1 MMYETRTPNSASST
15 GRTPGRRSAAWW
27 IGLLGMVVWAL
38 LIVLLPLPYSRVL
51 LLGLLCLGTA
61 VVARRLVPPCRRLLH
76 VLSGFLCQAI
86 HHARQ
91 LALAIR
97 AFAAAHREQLSA
109 GLSLAACGLFV
120 VSAIGFRPAS
130 SDEAVGQAA
139 LIALLGA
146 LALGAARMLSSE
158 GIAPPPSVKDA
169 PPSARANIPVVLAGV
184 AALAV
189 VAEMS
194 GRALRIPALDGVS
207 HHVQFAFL
215 CAGVGLVVWGL
226 CGAPRPVRPR
236 IDWRAAAPVLAILF
250 LALAVRVW
258 DLNTSIRGSVDEG
271 TALEGMAHAWGTQVG
286 LVARPSGY
294 ISTVLFPYW
303 QTVVV
308 DALGHSL
315 ATFRLTS
322 AVAGALTTVA
332 LYLLVAALFDDRKM
346 ALMAAFLLAV
356 FPPHVHFSRIALL
369 HIADALFGT
378 LALAFAARGFVR
390 RRRVDWALAG
400 VCLGLTQ
407 YFFEAGRL
415 FYPPLVIGWIGLMVI
430 GRHGRQIDWRGM
442 GSLALA
448 AALTA
453 APVYY
458 AALALHMPLAART
471 NISGLDWGWMFA
483 NGVTPQAMNEVTWR
497 LGLPFQ
503 VFVHRPELADT
514 YGGSQALVLEYL
526 VPLFLAGVFYLIQ
539 PRRPAMLL
547 IPLWILATALAN
559 FMLRENAVYAR
570 YVVVFPAVAAAMA
583 VAVCYVL
590 PMCWPGGRQTLLP
603 VAQVALLGIVGIA
616 QVDYYFGQHVAQL
629 NAQLRRAK
637 PYRDGIDAVLRA
649 ADQLPGNTLI
659 LMISDPV
666 NDANVLRS
674 FLGFL
679 LEDHT
684 AMDLF
689 TLQPQEVDRD
699 YLLSLPR
706 NKNYAF
712 FLEPGDTETLAL
724 IGRFFRVGPPQ
735 ESPYTDV
742 PTEEEYLLYY
752 APLEADLRDSGISH

>member
-1 MMYETRTPNSASST
+1 MMREDRTPNNTHSA
-15 GRTPGRRSAAWW
+15 GQTPGRRSAAWW
-27 IGLLGMVVWAL
+27 IGLLGMVAWAL

-61 VVARRLVPPCRRLLH
+61 VIARRLASPCRRLLH
-76 VLSGFLCQAI
+76 GLIRLLGQTIACL
-86 HHARQ
+86 RR
-91 LALAIR
+91 LALAVR
-97 AFAAAHREQLSA
+97 AFAVAHRERASS
-109 GLSLAACGLFV
+109 GLALAACGLFV
-120 VSAIGFRPAS
+120 LSAFGFRPAS
-130 SDEAVGQAA
+130 SDETVGQAA
-139 LIALLGA
+139 LIALSGA
-146 LALGAARMLSSE
+146 LALAAARALSSE
-158 GIAPPPSVKDA
+158 KIARLPSVENT
-169 PPSARANIPVVLAGV
+169 PTSARANIPVILMGS

-207 HHVQFAFL
+207 HHVQFALL
-215 CAGVGLVVWGL
+215 CAGIGLVVWGL
-226 CGAPRPVRPR
+226 CGAPRPKRPR
-236 IDWRAAAPVLAILF
+236 IDWRAAVPVLAILL
-250 LALAVRVW
+250 LALVVRAW

-308 DALGHSL
+308 DVLGHSL

-322 AVAGALTTVA
+322 AIVGALTIPA
-332 LYLLVAALFDDRKM
+332 LYLLVSALFGDRKM

-378 LALAFAARGFVR
+378 LALAFAARGFAHS
-390 RRRVDWALAG
+390 RRVDWALAG

-430 GRHGRQIDWRGM
+430 GRRGRQVDRRGM
-442 GSLALA
+442 SSLALA
-448 AALTA
+448 AVLTA

-458 AALALHMPLAART
+458 AALAQHMPLAART
-471 NISGLDWGWMFA
+471 NISGLDWGWVFA
-483 NGVTPQAMNEVTWR
+483 NGVTPQAVHEVAWR

-539 PRRPAMLL
+539 PRRPALLL

-559 FMLRENAVYAR
+559 FMLRESAVYAR
-570 YVVVFPAVAAAMA
+570 YVVVLPAVAAAMA
-583 VAVCYVL
+583 AAVRYVL
-590 PMCWPGGRQTLLP
+590 PMIWPGSRRALLP

-649 ADQLPGNTLI
+649 AEQLPENTLI

-679 LEDHT
+679 LKDHT

-712 FLEPGDTETLAL
+712 FLEPGDTEMLAL
-724 IGRFFRVGPPQ
+724 IGQFFRIGPPQ
-735 ESPYTDV
+735 ESPYADV

-752 APLEADLRDSGISH
+752 APLEADLRSSRMGQ